1 MFIFPILKLGMDFI
15 AGRALALF
23 NMKMQ
28 IAAFIIDRWRVIL
41 PLAILCLALLH
52 VHSLR
57 NQVKQSK
64 ADKIIAQKALN
75 DYVEANSQAAKK
87 REAENKLNAIL
98 LQKKTDA
105 DLAKHKSQLALV
117 ISKGKSNEAISN
129 RSITNYRDGLR
140 LAIQREEAA
149 RLLKNDTDRLA
160 EGSGNAA
167 IPRPISECEAEVMV
181 CKEAGAI
188 AAADYNLCKSYVDN
202 QQSII
207 GVTND

>member
-15 AGRALALF
+15 AGRAIALF

-28 IAAFIIDRWRVIL
+28 IATFIIDRWRIIL
-41 PLAILCLALLH
+41 PLAILSLTLLH

-57 NQVKQSK
+57 NQVSAAK
-64 ADKIIAQKALN
+64 ADTIVAKKALI

-105 DLAKHKSQLALV
+105 DLAKYKSQLALV

-129 RSITNYRDGLR
+129 RTITNYRDGLR
-140 LAIQREEAA
+140 LAIEREAA
-149 RLLKNDTDRLA
+149 RLLENDTNRLA
-160 EGSGNAA
+160 EGNGNAA
-167 IPRPISECEAEVMV
+167 LPRPIHECEAEIMV
-181 CKEAGAI
+181 CKEAGAVC
-188 AAADYNLCKSYVDN
+188 AADYNLCYNYVNN

-207 GVTND
+207 GVTE